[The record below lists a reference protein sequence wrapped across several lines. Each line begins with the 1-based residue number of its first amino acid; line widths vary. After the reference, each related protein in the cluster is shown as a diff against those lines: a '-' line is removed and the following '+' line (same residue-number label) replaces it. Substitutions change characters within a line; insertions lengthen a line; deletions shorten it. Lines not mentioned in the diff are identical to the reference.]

1 METHGTALIGHY
13 DSALVALSV
22 LIAIFA
28 SYSALELSGRV
39 NAARGAPRFAWLCGG
54 SFSMGIGIW
63 SMHYV
68 GMEAFRLP
76 IPVLYD
82 WPTVLLSMIAAIVA
96 SAVALFVVSRQVMG
110 IGAAVAGSVVTGAGI
125 ASMHYIGMDAMRLA
139 AMCSYSTGLVI
150 ISVLL
155 AVFISFVALSLTFS
169 VREQT
174 GMWSWRKSGSCLLMG
189 LAIPLMHYVG
199 MAAVTFTPVD
209 LNASDLGHSI
219 SVSELG
225 TAGIGCVTLIILATI
240 VLTSILNW
248 RVDVQVMR
256 ERALLASI
264 VENSDDAIVAIN
276 PDAIIVSWNRGASV
290 LFGYEAGT
298 VIGQSAEMLADPDR
312 RDDVRNAIAS
322 IMAGRSVSPFDS
334 VIRRNDGSHVET
346 SVCAS
351 PILNPGGQATGCSAI
366 FRDITARRYSE
377 ALLKESAD
385 RLRLATR
392 AGAVGIWEY
401 NPVDRTTVWD
411 DQMFRLYGTA
421 PNRCGATYELWQA
434 ALHPDDREQTE
445 RDLASAL
452 RGEREFDTEFR
463 VIWGDGSVHHIRA
476 LAVVKRDASGQ
487 PARLI
492 GTNYDIT
499 AQKETAQQLQDNNR
513 KLEEAMEFAND
524 LAQEANAANAAKSRF
539 LANMSH
545 EIRTPMNGVLGMIQ
559 LLSETELTE
568 EQQQF
573 VAVALSSG
581 RALLSLIDDILDLSK
596 VEAGKITLE
605 DVKFDLHQTIEI
617 ALQPLRRQALAKGVA
632 IHSHL
637 ADDVPRHLI
646 GDGHRLGQVLTNLS
660 ANALKFTE
668 RGSVNLA
675 VSVKEQINGKMTVLF
690 TITDTGIGISRDQIA
705 LLFAPFV
712 QADSSTTRRFGG
724 TGLGLAICK
733 QLVAMMG
740 GNIGVDSDEGR
751 GSTFWFTA
759 VFGQVNAQP
768 ATSDGT
774 QAAVEPQR
782 KPGLDRT
789 RRILVAE
796 DNPTNRLVA
805 LAQLMKL
812 GYQASAVN
820 DGAAAVEAVST
831 GGYDLVL
838 MDCQMPVMDGFAAT
852 RLIRQSVQRNIPII
866 ALTASAMQEDRNRCL
881 EDMNDFVTKPVDMER
896 LAEVLMRWLPG
907 SEANDGI
914 SASASSPTLI
924 TDLSKLRAIVNAGVP
939 EPRL

>member
-1 METHGTALIGHY
+1 
-13 DSALVALSV
+13 
-22 LIAIFA
+22 
-28 SYSALELSGRV
+28 
-39 NAARGAPRFAWLCGG
+39 
-54 SFSMGIGIW
+54 
-63 SMHYV
+63 
-68 GMEAFRLP
+68 
-76 IPVLYD
+76 
-82 WPTVLLSMIAAIVA
+82 
-96 SAVALFVVSRQVMG
+96 
-110 IGAAVAGSVVTGAGI
+110 
-125 ASMHYIGMDAMRLA
+125 
-139 AMCSYSTGLVI
+139 
-150 ISVLL
+150 
-155 AVFISFVALSLTFS
+155 
-169 VREQT
+169 
-174 GMWSWRKSGSCLLMG
+174 
-189 LAIPLMHYVG
+189 
-199 MAAVTFTPVD
+199 
-209 LNASDLGHSI
+209 
-219 SVSELG
+219 
-225 TAGIGCVTLIILATI
+225 
-240 VLTSILNW
+240 
-248 RVDVQVMR
+248 
-256 ERALLASI
+256 
-264 VENSDDAIVAIN
+264 
-276 PDAIIVSWNRGASV
+276 
-290 LFGYEAGT
+290 
-298 VIGQSAEMLADPDR
+298 
-312 RDDVRNAIAS
+312 
-322 IMAGRSVSPFDS
+322 
-334 VIRRNDGSHVET
+334 
-346 SVCAS
+346 
-351 PILNPGGQATGCSAI
+351 
-366 FRDITARRYSE
+366 
-377 ALLKESAD
+377 
-385 RLRLATR
+385 
-392 AGAVGIWEY
+392 
-401 NPVDRTTVWD
+401 
-411 DQMFRLYGTA
+411 
-421 PNRCGATYELWQA
+421 
-434 ALHPDDREQTE
+434 
-445 RDLASAL
+445 
-452 RGEREFDTEFR
+452 
-463 VIWGDGSVHHIRA
+463 
-476 LAVVKRDASGQ
+476 
-487 PARLI
+487 
-492 GTNYDIT
+492 
-499 AQKETAQQLQDNNR
+499 
-513 KLEEAMEFAND
+513 MEFAND